1 VLAASGEA
9 GRFVCDMAVHAPAR
23 TLTERSAVDLARA
36 IREGEA
42 SSREVVEA
50 HVERLRRTHARIN
63 AVVVDRYEAALADAD
78 VADEVVAATAD
89 RDALPPFHGVP
100 CTIKESI
107 AMAGMPNCAGL
118 VSRSTWRAEVNAPT
132 VQRMLDAGAIPLGVT
147 NTPELCLWIE
157 TENRQYGRTSN
168 AYDPART
175 AGGSSGG
182 EGAVVG
188 SGGSPLGLGADIGG
202 SIRLP
207 AFFNGVFGLKPT
219 PGLVPSTGQFPT
231 TETETAAKMLTI
243 GPITRRAEDLLPM
256 LRVIAGP
263 DGVDPYAY
271 GDMPIGDPADAPV
284 AGMRVLLSEDTS
296 YVNVSRELRGA
307 RLRAAEALERAGATL
322 EVVSLRSMRRALELY
337 LAVLKLEAGVSVKD
351 LIVAEG
357 SSRVTV
363 RSSLK
368 RKGPHTRALRLL
380 LMSEW
385 MTGKMPQGRLT
396 KSAAAREAF
405 AQEVVGPIGD
415 GVLLHPTHPRVA
427 PRHGQTIGKPWLLT
441 TTAVFNLAGVPVA
454 QIPLGLNERGLP
466 LGVQA
471 AAAPGRDHA
480 AVSVA
485 LELERAFGGWVPPPS

>member
-1 VLAASGEA
+1 
-9 GRFVCDMAVHAPAR
+9 MAVHAPAR
-23 TLTERSAVDLARA
+23 SLTERSAVDLARA
-36 IREGEA
+36 IRSGET

-50 HVERLRRTHARIN
+50 HVERLRRTHVRIN
-63 AVVVDRYEAALADAD
+63 AVVADRFDEALAEADA
-78 VADEVVAATAD
+78 ADALVAATAD
-89 RDALPPFHGVP
+89 PDTLPPFHGVP

-118 VSRSTWRAEVNAPT
+118 VSRSAWRAPVSAPT
-132 VQRMLDAGAIPLGVT
+132 VQRMIDAGAIPLGVT

-157 TENRQYGRTSN
+157 TENRQYGRTHN
-168 AYDPART
+168 AYSAART

-188 SGGSPLGLGADIGG
+188 VGGSPLGLAADIAG

-207 AFFNGVFGLKPT
+207 AFFNGVFGFKPS
-219 PGLVPSTGQFPT
+219 PGLVPSTGQFPS
-231 TETETAAKMLTI
+231 TETETAAMMLTI
-243 GPITRRAEDLLPM
+243 GPITRRAEDLMPM

-263 DGVDPYAY
+263 DGIDPYARE
-271 GDMPIGDPADAPV
+271 MPIGDPAGVSLDET
-284 AGMRVLLSEDTS
+284 RILLSEDTS
-296 YVNVSRELRGA
+296 YVNVSRELRAA

-351 LIVAEG
+351 LLVAEG

-363 RSSLK
+363 RSALR
-368 RKGPHTRALRLL
+368 RKGPHTRAMRLL

-385 MTGKMPQGRLT
+385 MTGKMPQGRLR

-405 AQEVVGPIGD
+405 AREVVDAIGD
-415 GVLLHPTHPRVA
+415 GVLLHPTFPRVA

-471 AAAPGRDHA
+471 AAGPGRDHV
-480 AVSVA
+480 AVAVA
-485 LELERAFGGWVPPPS
+485 IELERALGGWVPPPLPAPAAAG